1 MTNQLYI
8 DIENSTHDMD
18 SLIHHL
24 RPYSI
29 NGLEAHSSA
38 GVEIATLIISVG
50 QFIVALIQIPM
61 LIEFFSRQEI
71 IVKLG
76 GIKINNSVDDLL
88 NIIKNNPDLLK
99 EAKKA
104 LQNNALVVEGKGKA
118 VTAFLAKLNDLI
130 NMENN

>member
-1 MTNQLYI
+1 MNFCV
-8 DIENSTHDMD
+8 
-18 SLIHHL
+18 
-24 RPYSI
+24 R
-29 NGLEAHSSA
+29 
-38 GVEIATLIISVG
+38 
-50 QFIVALIQIPM
+50 IQIPM

>member
-1 MTNQLYI
+1 M
-8 DIENSTHDMD
+8 
-18 SLIHHL
+18 
-24 RPYSI
+24 
-29 NGLEAHSSA
+29 
-38 GVEIATLIISVG
+38 
-50 QFIVALIQIPM
+50 
-61 LIEFFSRQEI
+61 
-71 IVKLG
+71 KLG

>member
-29 NGLEAHSSA
+29 NGLETHSSA

-76 GIKINNSVDDLL
+76 GIKMVNTTRLMIFL
-88 NIIKNNPDLLK
+88 ILLK
-99 EAKKA
+99 IIQTFLKKQKSFAK
-104 LQNNALVVEGKGKA
+104 QR
-118 VTAFLAKLNDLI
+118 TCS
-130 NMENN
+130 